1 MKLRKKIIITGMTCN
16 KCKMLIETAVN
27 EFNGVAFIQVFREE
41 GYALLDF
48 HTEEDYL
55 EHQVTI
61 IESIESL
68 VNGSKFKAH
77 FLDKSQSDAQS
88 HESDDHQKDKIL
100 NLLIEGMTCQSCV
113 QNIEGHLLKQKGI
126 KNAHVDLS
134 KKLGTFEYKPS
145 VINPKIIKEVI
156 EDMGFDVPTDLD
168 LHLLKVD
175 GMTCQSCVKTIESNI
190 GEKLD
195 WVHVDLKEGSVYFKS
210 SIHSDLEVAGWIND
224 LGFDASESNINNRL
238 IKLPFCETLYEKL
251 KSKLTS
257 SEGIIRLDI
266 KEEDALVFFNSDLI
280 SPNNILEQNGRTI
293 SLVDSI
299 DKSNGTSS
307 NKHNIKLESQTEK
320 CFLQINGM
328 TCASCVAAI
337 EKHVK
342 KIKGVS
348 NILVALLA
356 AKAEIEYDPFCVQPT
371 QIADSI
377 TDLGFESKVLGG
389 VNGNGELDVRILG
402 MTCSSCVYL
411 IESNVKKLNGVES
424 VVVALSTEIG
434 KIKYDPSVTG
444 PRNIIDAI
452 NGMGFNAEVFNRQN
466 ELRNS
471 TAEYLNHEKE
481 IRKWRNT
488 FCISLF
494 FGLPCML
501 IMFYSMIVMSSSEH
515 VHEENCC
522 VVPGLSLENL
532 LLFILSTP
540 VQFIGGRHFYI
551 AAYKALKH
559 GAANMDVLIMLATT
573 ISYAYSVCTLL
584 ASMILKENTSPM
596 TFFDTPPMLLVFV
609 SLGRWL
615 EHVAKAKT
623 SDALS
628 KLISLKATEAVIV
641 TLGNN
646 FEVTS
651 ERQIDVDLVHRGDIL
666 KVVPGSKIPVDGRV
680 LHGISHCDESLITGE
695 SMPVEKTVDA
705 LVIGGSINQNGLLFI
720 SATHIGED
728 CALSQIVRLVEE
740 AQTSK
745 APIQKLA
752 DKVAG
757 YFVPI
762 VVFSSLLTL
771 VVWVIIGYI
780 DPTLLPVSKME
791 REGFNSEEITW
802 QYAFRMALTVL
813 AIACPCSLGIATPTA
828 VMVGTGVGAKIGI
841 LIKGAEPLENAHKVT
856 TVVFDKTGTITHGKS
871 CVAQFVLLVSNS
883 FMSLERM
890 FYLLGAA
897 ESGSEHPLALAVVKF
912 TKSFLEIDEIKASIK
927 DFSAVAGCGLKVVV
941 DLNNNTDEFAL
952 QNSNN
957 IKNLHNI
964 INGPSK
970 LGCICGSEIDAT
982 IFRKPGHEISNESKK
997 QMPLIDV
1004 GQDDDSYKIGK
1015 ASNES
1020 TILIGNRKWIR
1031 DKNFINIPE
1040 DLELKLLKQEELGH
1054 TAILAVIDGVL
1065 VGMLGIADTVKPEAH
1080 LTVYTLKKMGLD
1092 VMLLTGDNR
1101 KTATSIAQQVGISS
1115 VFAEV
1120 LPSHKVSKIKKLQE
1134 KGHNVAMV
1142 GDGVNDSPALAQA
1155 NIGIA
1160 IASGTDVAVEAADV
1174 VLIRNDLLDVVA
1186 CLDLSK
1192 RTVKRIWINF
1202 TFASVY
1208 NLFGIPLAAGVF
1220 SPLGLKLQPWMGS
1233 AAMAISSVS
1242 VVCSSLLLKLYR
1254 KPTRPQLETIEYL
1267 KILEDKSPARNNLDD
1282 NFEIE
1287 MRDRKSPS
1295 IVISVF

>member
-1 MKLRKKIIITGMTCN
+1 MS
-16 KCKMLIETAVN
+16 
-27 EFNGVAFIQVFREE
+27 FNGVVFIQVFREE
-41 GYALLDF
+41 GYALVDF

-126 KNAHVDLS
+126 KNVHVDLS

-210 SIHSDLEVAGWIND
+210 SIHSDLEVAGWVND

-452 NGMGFNAEVFNRQN
+452 N
-466 ELRNS
+466 
-471 TAEYLNHEKE
+471 EYLNHEKE

-762 VVFSSLLTL
+762 VVFFILAHSCC
-771 VVWVIIGYI
+771 
-780 DPTLLPVSKME
+780 M
-791 REGFNSEEITW
+791 EEITW

-982 IFRKPGHEISNESKK
+982 ILRKPGHEISNESKK

-1080 LTVYTLKKMGLD
+1080 LTVYTLKKNG
-1092 VMLLTGDNR
+1092 TR
-1101 KTATSIAQQVGISS
+1101 FGISS

-1192 RTVKRIWINF
+1192 RTQLEF
-1202 TFASVY
+1202 
-1208 NLFGIPLAAGVF
+1208 F

-1267 KILEDKSPARNNLDD
+1267 KILEDKSPTRNNLDD

-1287 MRDRKSPS
+1287 MRDSGKPLLNQKYTNHVQIQDSDSDLEEEEDHLNGKRNLLSHRNE
-1295 IVISVF
+1295 SV